1 MEVEYDDD
9 DLERLETD
17 PAFNANLS
25 RDLVKAFRKRMQ
37 TIRAALDKRDFYPL
51 RGLRFEAL
59 KGKRKGE
66 HSSHFRAPAQLA
78 ELMPM
83 RLNDQFRLI
92 MKLEQRS
99 RGTVVLIC
107 SIEDYHY
114 PPL

>member
-17 PAFNANLS
+17 SAFNANLS

-37 TIRAALDKRDFYPL
+37 TIRAALDERDFYPL

-59 KGKRKGE
+59 KGKRVGKY
-66 HSSHFRAPAQLA
+66 S
-78 ELMPM
+78 M

-92 MKLEQRS
+92 MKLEKRA
-99 RGTVVLIC
+99 RKTVVIIC
-107 SIEDYHY
+107 SIEDYH
-114 PPL
+114 